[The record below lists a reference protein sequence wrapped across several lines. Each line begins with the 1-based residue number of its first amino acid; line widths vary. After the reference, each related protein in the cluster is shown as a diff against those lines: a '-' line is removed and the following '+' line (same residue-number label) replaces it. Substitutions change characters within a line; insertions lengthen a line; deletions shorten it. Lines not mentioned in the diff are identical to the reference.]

1 MLEFAERTLIAVKG
15 LRRQTEEILTS
26 GNVKDMEQYKFLMGR
41 LEGYRFVREA
51 VNGLL
56 NKNPDL
62 QEELR

>member
-1 MLEFAERTLIAVKG
+1 
-15 LRRQTEEILTS
+15 
-26 GNVKDMEQYKFLMGR
+26 MEQYKFLMGR